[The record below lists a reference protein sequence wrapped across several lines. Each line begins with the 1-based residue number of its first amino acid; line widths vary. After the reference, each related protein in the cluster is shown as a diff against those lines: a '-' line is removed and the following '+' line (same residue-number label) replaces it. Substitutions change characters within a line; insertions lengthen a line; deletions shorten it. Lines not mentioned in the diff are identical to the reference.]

1 MKPFLAAL
9 VLAFAL
15 PAIFA
20 QRAAADGKPFE
31 IFVVDSVTGRGVPLV
46 ELETT
51 DSRLYVTDSAG
62 RVAFS
67 EPGQM
72 GVPVWFSMRSHGY
85 EFPKDGFGMTGL
97 RLTPHAG
104 EKVIVKAKRLNIAER
119 VVRLTGQGIYR
130 DSVLLGEKPP
140 LAQPLTNG
148 GVVGQDSV
156 QTAIYHGRIF
166 WLWGDTMRLSYPL
179 GNFRTACAWSALPEK
194 GGLPP
199 SQGADVHYFV
209 GADGFA
215 KAMCPLDGKEGV
227 VWLFGLCVVRD
238 DTGAEKLVA
247 HYSRRAGLEKVLEHG
262 IAVFN
267 DEKEIFERAATL
279 PPEETWR
286 FPRGRATPVRDADTD
301 YLYFGDAGLCIRVR
315 ATLHDVLD
323 PASYEAWTCI
333 ESGARNTERGK
344 NGTSGDGPPSAIRD
358 PHSAIEKPHRK
369 ADGALDFAWRKDAP
383 PIESEQEAKW
393 LKAGAIKPEECRV
406 SPEDAATKQRVTLH
420 EGSVCWNEF
429 RKRWVL
435 IAVQQFGKPSFLGE
449 VWYAES
455 ESPTGPWK
463 RAVKIVT
470 HDQYSFYNPSQHA
483 FFDEDGGRTIYF
495 EGTYSHTFSGR
506 ESRTPLYDYN
516 QILYRLDLADPRL
529 KPAQE

>member
-1 MKPFLAAL
+1 MHPRVKPVHSIVALLLCAA
-9 VLAFAL
+9 FS
-15 PAIFA
+15 
-20 QRAAADGKPFE
+20 AAAERPFE
-31 IFVVDSVTGRGVPLV
+31 INVVDSVTGRPVPMV
-46 ELETT
+46 ELETM
-51 DSRLYVTDSAG
+51 DNRLHVTDSAG

-67 EPGQM
+67 EQGQM

-85 EFPKDGFGMTGL
+85 EFPLDGFGMTGM
-97 RLTPHAG
+97 RFTPRAG
-104 EKVIVKAKRLNIAER
+104 EKAVVKAKRLQIAER

-130 DSVLLGEKPP
+130 DTVLLGGKPP

-156 QTAIYHGRIF
+156 QTAIYKGRIF
-166 WLWGDTMRLSYPL
+166 WLWGDTMRMAYPL
-179 GNFRTACAWSALPEK
+179 GNFRTSCAWSELPGK

-199 SQGADVHYFV
+199 SSGVDFHYYA
-209 GADGFA
+209 GKDGFA
-215 KAMCPLDGKEGV
+215 KEMCPLERKEGV
-227 VWLFGLCVVRD
+227 VWMFGLCVVRD
-238 DTGAEKLVA
+238 DAGAEKLVA
-247 HYSRRAGLEKVLEHG
+247 HYARRGGLEKVFEHG

-267 DEKEIFERAATL
+267 DEKEIFERAVTL
-279 PPEETWR
+279 PLEEKWR
-286 FPRGRATPVRDADTD
+286 FPRGRATNIRDGGTD
-301 YLYFGDAGLCIRVR
+301 YIYFGDAGLCIRVR
-315 ATLHDVLD
+315 ATLKDVLN
-323 PASYEAWTCI
+323 PASYEAWTC
-333 ESGARNTERGK
+333 AGK
-344 NGTSGDGPPSAIRD
+344 LVPRRRP
-358 PHSAIEKPHRK
+358 
-369 ADGALDFAWRKDAP
+369 DGALDFAWRKDAG
-383 PIESEQEAKW
+383 PIESHDEAKW
-393 LKAGAIKPEECRV
+393 LKSGAIKPEESRV
-406 SPEDAATKQRVTLH
+406 SPEDVATKQRITLH
-420 EGSVCWNEF
+420 EGSVCWNEH

-470 HDQYSFYNPSQHA
+470 HDKYSFYNPAQHA

-495 EGTYSHTFSGR
+495 DGTYSHTFSGR

>member
-1 MKPFLAAL
+1 MNPFLTAL
-9 VLAFAL
+9 VFAFAM
-15 PAIFA
+15 PAIFP
-20 QRAAADGKPFE
+20 QCAAADAKPFE
-31 IFVVDSVTGRGVPLV
+31 ISVVDSETGRGVPLV
-46 ELETT
+46 ELETM
-51 DSRLYVTDSAG
+51 DNRIFVTDSAG
-62 RVAFS
+62 RIAFS

-72 GVPVWFSMRSHGY
+72 DVPVWFSMRSHGY
-85 EFPKDGFGMTGL
+85 EFPKDGFGITGM
-97 RLTPHAG
+97 RFTPRAG
-104 EKVIVKAKRLNIAER
+104 EKAVVKAKRLNIAER

-130 DSVLLGEKPP
+130 DTVLLGEKPP
-140 LAQPLTNG
+140 LAEPLTNG

-156 QTAIYHGRIF
+156 QTAIYKGRIF
-166 WLWGDTMRLSYPL
+166 WLWGDTMRMSYPL
-179 GNFRTACAWSALPEK
+179 GNFRTACAWSELPGK

-199 SQGADVHYFV
+199 SRGADLHYFV
-209 GADGFA
+209 GKDGFA

-238 DTGAEKLVA
+238 DDGAEKLVA
-247 HYSRRAGLEKVLEHG
+247 HYARRGGLEKVFEHG

-279 PPEETWR
+279 PLEEKWR
-286 FPRGRATPVRDADTD
+286 FPRGRATPVRDGDTE
-301 YLYFGDAGLCIRVR
+301 YICFGDAGLCIRVR
-315 ATLHDVLD
+315 ATLRDVLD
-323 PASYEAWTCI
+323 PASYEAWTC
-333 ESGARNTERGK
+333 AGK
-344 NGTSGDGPPSAIRD
+344 LLPRRKPDG
-358 PHSAIEKPHRK
+358 
-369 ADGALDFAWRKDAP
+369 GLDFAWRKDAP

-393 LKAGAIKPEECRV
+393 LKTGAIKPDECRV
-406 SPEDAATKQRVTLH
+406 SPEDVATKQRVTLH

-470 HDQYSFYNPSQHA
+470 HDKYSFYNPAQHPVD
-483 FFDEDGGRTIYF
+483 DEDGGRTIYF

-529 KPAQE
+529 KDAQE

>member
-1 MKPFLAAL
+1 MKPFPA
-9 VLAFAL
+9 
-15 PAIFA
+15 AIFSA
-20 QRAAADGKPFE
+20 LMLCAIFPHRASAEGKPFE
-31 IFVVDSVTGRGVPLV
+31 ISVVDSVTGRGVPLV
-46 ELETT
+46 ELETM
-51 DSRLYVTDSAG
+51 DNRLHVTDSAG

-85 EFPKDGFGMTGL
+85 EFPKDGFGMTGM
-97 RLTPHAG
+97 RFTPRAG

-130 DSVLLGEKPP
+130 DTVLLGEKPP
-140 LAQPLTNG
+140 LAEPLTNG

-156 QTAIYHGRIF
+156 QTAIYKGRIF
-166 WLWGDTMRLSYPL
+166 WLWGDTMRMSYPL
-179 GNFRTACAWSALPEK
+179 GNFRTACAWSELPGK

-199 SQGADVHYFV
+199 SQGADLHYYV
-209 GADGFA
+209 GKDGFA
-215 KAMCPLDGKEGV
+215 KPMCPLDGKEGV

-238 DTGAEKLVA
+238 DAGAEKLVA
-247 HYSRRAGLEKVLEHG
+247 HYARRAGLEKVFEHG
-262 IAVFN
+262 IAVF
-267 DEKEIFERAATL
+267 DDGKEIFERAATL
-279 PPEETWR
+279 PLEEKWR
-286 FPRGRATPVRDADTD
+286 FPRGRATPVRDGETD
-301 YLYFGDAGLCIRVR
+301 YIYFGDAGLCIRVR
-315 ATLHDVLD
+315 ATLRDVLD
-323 PASYEAWTCI
+323 PASYEAWTCAPD
-333 ESGARNTERGK
+333 SSRRG
-344 NGTSGDGPPSAIRD
+344 NEAGTPSAGEKLARLL
-358 PHSAIEKPHRK
+358 PSAATNMPLRRP
-369 ADGALDFAWRKDAP
+369 DGVLDFAWRKDAP

-406 SPEDAATKQRVTLH
+406 SPEDVATRQRVTLH
-420 EGSVCWNEF
+420 EGSVRWNEF

-455 ESPTGPWK
+455 VSPTGPWK

-470 HDQYSFYNPSQHA
+470 HDKYSFYNPSQHS

-529 KPAQE
+529 KDAQ